1 MLDGVTPFPAEF
13 AARYRERGYWQ
24 DRPLFDGFRDCL
36 RKHAERVALIDMGGP
51 VTYRQLHERS
61 ARLARALLD
70 LGFGPLDRVIVQL
83 PNTAVFAYLYFA
95 LQRIGAI
102 PVLALPVHR
111 KREISQFAE
120 ISGARALAVP
130 AASRGFDYTAMA
142 REIMDGQPALE
153 LCLVQGGP
161 VQEGSCGDRFVR
173 IEDLLGREPQAG
185 QDALDRIRIDPAD
198 PALFLL
204 SGGTTG
210 IPKLIP
216 RSHNDYLYNS
226 RIAASVCE
234 IGAGDV
240 LLDVLP
246 IEHNL
251 PLGCPGMQGFLLSGG
266 TVVLGTSTRPRDVF
280 ELIQRHRVT
289 HVHLVPALLIRWI
302 DDPAIAGYDLSSLR
316 VIQSGGQ
323 RLQPEVRARAERALP
338 GCFIQENFGMA
349 EGLIMFVRSADP
361 DEVRRVTCGRPASPD
376 DEVFLVD
383 EDGNVV
389 PDGEP
394 GELIVRGPYTLRGY
408 FRAPEHNARAFT
420 PEGFYRSGDLLR
432 KLPSGNYVVE
442 GRVKDLINRGG
453 EKISAEEVENL
464 ILAHPA
470 VLNVACVP
478 YPDPVLGERMCA
490 CVVLRPGR
498 QLGFDELAAFL
509 LDFGIA
515 KFKLPERLE
524 FFDSLPLSGFGK
536 VSKKDLAARLA
547 KPPASQR
554 AAGSDWAVFVPPDP
568 PQGRG
573 ACDERR
579 GKELPQG
586 RPGGERENSAP
597 EASEGPRK

>member
-1 MLDGVTPFPAEF
+1 MLEGVTPFPAEF
-13 AARYRERGYWQ
+13 AARYRERGYWT
-24 DRPLFDGFRDCL
+24 DRPLFDGFRGALTWYADQ
-36 RKHAERVALIDMGGP
+36 VALVDADGP
-51 VTYRQLHERS
+51 VTYRQLDERS
-61 ARLARALLD
+61 EHLARALLD
-70 LGFGPLDRVIVQL
+70 LGLRPLDRIIVQL

-95 LQRIGAI
+95 LQRIGIA
-102 PVLALPVHR
+102 PVLALPGHR
-111 KREISQFAE
+111 KRELTQFAE

-130 AASRGFDYTAMA
+130 AAARGFDFTAMA
-142 REIMDGQPALE
+142 AEVMATQPGLE
-153 LCLVQGGP
+153 TCLVLGAPGP
-161 VQEGSCGDRFVR
+161 LADPRFVR
-173 IEDLLGREPQAG
+173 LEDLLEREPRTRAG
-185 QDALDRIRIDPAD
+185 ALREISIDPED

-226 RIAASVCE
+226 KIAAAACE

-251 PLGCPGMQGFLLSGG
+251 PLGCPGLQGFLLSGG

-280 ELIQRHRVT
+280 ELIQRHRVS

-302 DDPAIAGYDLSSLR
+302 DDPSITEYDLSSLR
-316 VIQSGGQ
+316 VLQSGGQ

-349 EGLIMFVRSADP
+349 EGLIMFVQSSDP
-361 DEVRRVTCGRPASPD
+361 PGVRRETCGRPASPD

-383 EDGNVV
+383 PEGHVV

-408 FRAPEHNARAFT
+408 FRSPEHNARAFT
-420 PEGFYRSGDLLR
+420 PDGFYRSGDLLR
-432 KLPSGNYVVE
+432 KMPSGNYVVE

-490 CVVLRPGR
+490 CVVLRPGHALTLEDLVR
-498 QLGFDELAAFL
+498 FL
-509 LDFGIA
+509 RDFEIA
-515 KFKLPERLE
+515 TFKLPERLE
-524 FFDSLPLSGFGK
+524 FFDTLPLSGFGK
-536 VSKKDLAARLA
+536 VSKKDLAAHLA
-547 KPPASQR
+547 
-554 AAGSDWAVFVPPDP
+554 
-568 PQGRG
+568 
-573 ACDERR
+573 
-579 GKELPQG
+579 
-586 RPGGERENSAP
+586 GENSKSAP
-597 EASEGPRK
+597 EART

>member
-13 AARYRERGYWQ
+13 AATYRQKGYWQ
-24 DRPLFDGFRDCL
+24 DRPLFDGFRDAL
-36 RKHAERVALIDMGGP
+36 RKYADRVALVDSGGP
-51 VTYRQLHERS
+51 VTYRQLEERS
-61 ARLARALLD
+61 AQLARRLLD
-70 LGFGPLDRVIVQL
+70 LGFGPLDRIIVQL
-83 PNTAVFAYLYFA
+83 PNTAVFGYLYFA
-95 LQRIGAI
+95 LQRIGAV
-102 PVLALPVHR
+102 PVLALPGHR

-130 AASRGFDYTAMA
+130 ASAPGFDFTAMA
-142 REIMDGQPALE
+142 ADLDID
-153 LCLVQGGP
+153 LCLVQDAGRSELP
-161 VQEGSCGDRFVR
+161 DQRFIR
-173 IEDLLGREPQAG
+173 IEDLLETTPRAGRE
-185 QDALDRIRIDPAD
+185 ALDQLRIDPAD

-226 RIAASVCE
+226 RIAAAVCE
-234 IGAGDV
+234 IGEGDV

-289 HVHLVPALLIRWI
+289 HIHLVPALLIRWI
-302 DDPAIAGYDLSSLR
+302 DDPSIGEYDLSSLK

-323 RLQPEVRARAERALP
+323 RLQPEVRLRAERALP

-349 EGLIMFVRSADP
+349 EGLIMFVRSTDP
-361 DEVRRVTCGRPASPD
+361 PDVRRETCGRPASPD
-376 DEVFLVD
+376 DEVYLVD
-383 EDGNVV
+383 EEGNVV

-420 PEGFYRSGDLLR
+420 PDGFYRSGDLLR
-432 KLPSGNYVVE
+432 KMPSGNYVVE

-490 CVVLRPGR
+490 CLVLRR
-498 QLGFDELAAFL
+498 DRSLTLGELVTFL
-509 LDFGIA
+509 LEFEIA

-536 VSKKDLAARLA
+536 VSKKELAARLA
-547 KPPASQR
+547 
-554 AAGSDWAVFVPPDP
+554 
-568 PQGRG
+568 
-573 ACDERR
+573 
-579 GKELPQG
+579 
-586 RPGGERENSAP
+586 GEVS
-597 EASEGPRK
+597 

>member
-13 AARYRERGYWQ
+13 AARYRALGYWE
-24 DRPLFDGFRDCL
+24 DRPLFDGFTAALAVYAD
-36 RKHAERVALIDMGGP
+36 RVAVVDEAGP
-51 VTYRQLHERS
+51 VTYSQLSERS
-61 ARLARALLD
+61 ERLARVLLD
-70 LGFGPLDRVIVQL
+70 VGLRPLDRVIVQL
-83 PNTAVFAYLYFA
+83 PNTAMFAYLYFA
-95 LQRIGAI
+95 LLRIGAA
-102 PVLALPVHR
+102 PVLALPGHR
-111 KREISQFAE
+111 RREITQFAE
-120 ISGARALAVP
+120 ISAAKALAGP
-130 AASRGFDYTAMA
+130 GAARGFDFAAMA
-142 REIMDGQPALE
+142 ADVMSDRPDLR
-153 LCLVQGGP
+153 LCLIQGLEEAP
-161 VQEGSCGDRFVR
+161 NDPRFVR
-173 IEDLLGREPQAG
+173 LEDLLSREPRSSRE
-185 QDALDRIRIDPAD
+185 ALEQISIDPSD

-216 RSHNDYLYNS
+216 RTHNDYLYNS
-226 RIAASVCE
+226 KIAAAACE
-234 IGAGDV
+234 IGVGDV

-251 PLGCPGMQGFLLSGG
+251 PLGCPGLQGFLLSGG

-289 HVHLVPALLIRWI
+289 HIHLVPALLIRWI
-302 DDPAIAGYDLSSLR
+302 DDPALTEYDLSSLR

-323 RLQPEVRARAERALP
+323 RLQPEVRLRAERALP

-349 EGLIMFVRSADP
+349 EGLIMFVRSSDP
-361 DEVRRVTCGRPASPD
+361 PRVRRETCGRPASPA
-376 DEVFLVD
+376 DEVYLVD
-383 EDGNVV
+383 EDGHVV

-408 FRAPEHNARAFT
+408 FRSPEHNARAFT
-420 PEGFYRSGDLLR
+420 PDGFYRSGDLLR

-490 CVVLRPGR
+490 CVVLRPG
-498 QLGFDELAAFL
+498 LSLSLDNLVGFLRGFEIAA
-509 LDFGIA
+509 
-515 KFKLPERLE
+515 FKLPERLE
-524 FFDSLPLSGFGK
+524 LFDSLPLSGFGK

-547 KPPASQR
+547 
-554 AAGSDWAVFVPPDP
+554 GS
-568 PQGRG
+568 
-573 ACDERR
+573 
-579 GKELPQG
+579 
-586 RPGGERENSAP
+586 
-597 EASEGPRK
+597 

>member
-13 AARYRERGYWQ
+13 AARYRELGYWE
-24 DRPLFDGFRDCL
+24 DRPLFDGFTAALAAYAD
-36 RKHAERVALIDMGGP
+36 RVAVVDETGP
-51 VTYRQLHERS
+51 VTYRQLSERS
-61 ARLARALLD
+61 ERLARALLD
-70 LGFGPLDRVIVQL
+70 VGLRPLDRVIVQL
-83 PNTAVFAYLYFA
+83 PNTAVFVYLYFA
-95 LQRIGAI
+95 LQQIGAV
-102 PVLALPVHR
+102 PVLALPGHR
-111 KREISQFAE
+111 KREITQFAE
-120 ISGARALAVP
+120 ISGATALAGP
-130 AASRGFDYTAMA
+130 AAARGFDFLTMA
-142 REIMDGQPALE
+142 ADVMTDRPDLR
-153 LCLVQGGP
+153 LCLVQGLHDP
-161 VQEGSCGDRFVR
+161 PNDPRFLR
-173 IEDLLGREPQAG
+173 LEDLLAREPRSG
-185 QDALDRIRIDPAD
+185 GEALEQISIDPAD

-216 RSHNDYLYNS
+216 RTHNDYLYNS
-226 RIAASVCE
+226 RVAAAVCE

-251 PLGCPGMQGFLLSGG
+251 PLGCPGLQGFLLSGG

-289 HVHLVPALLIRWI
+289 HIHLVPALLIRWI
-302 DDPAIAGYDLSSLR
+302 DDPSLTEYDLSSLR

-323 RLQPEVRARAERALP
+323 RLQPEVRLRAERALP

-349 EGLIMFVRSADP
+349 EGLIMFVRSSDP
-361 DEVRRVTCGRPASPD
+361 PAVRRETCGRPASPA
-376 DEVFLVD
+376 DEVYLVD
-383 EDGNVV
+383 SEGQVV
-389 PDGEP
+389 PDGSP

-408 FRAPEHNARAFT
+408 FRSPEHNARAFT
-420 PEGFYRSGDLLR
+420 ADGFYRSGDLLR

-490 CVVLRPGR
+490 CVVLRPVSS
-498 QLGFDELAAFL
+498 LSLESLVEFLAGFD
-509 LDFGIA
+509 IA
-515 KFKLPERLE
+515 RFKLPERLE
-524 FFDSLPLSGFGK
+524 VFDALPLSGFGK

-547 KPPASQR
+547 
-554 AAGSDWAVFVPPDP
+554 GS
-568 PQGRG
+568 
-573 ACDERR
+573 
-579 GKELPQG
+579 
-586 RPGGERENSAP
+586 
-597 EASEGPRK
+597 

>member
-13 AARYRERGYWQ
+13 AARYTERGYWQ
-24 DRPLFDGFRDCL
+24 NRPLFDGFRDAL
-36 RKHAERVALIDMGGP
+36 ARYADQVALVDDEGP
-51 VTYRQLHERS
+51 VTYRQLDDRS
-61 ARLARALLD
+61 ALLARVLLD
-70 LGFGPLDRVIVQL
+70 LGFGPLDRIIVQL
-83 PNTAVFAYLYFA
+83 PNTAVFVYLYFA
-95 LQRIGAI
+95 LQRIGAA
-102 PVLALPVHR
+102 PVLALPSHR
-111 KREISQFAE
+111 KREITQFAE
-120 ISGARALAVP
+120 ISGARALVVP
-130 AASRGFDYTAMA
+130 AVTRGFDPTAMA
-142 REIMDGQPALE
+142 ADVMASHPGLE
-153 LCLVQGGP
+153 LCLVQGASGP
-161 VQEGSCGDRFVR
+161 LPDPRFVR
-173 IEDLLGREPQAG
+173 IEELLEGEPRASAESLRQVS
-185 QDALDRIRIDPAD
+185 IDPAD

-210 IPKLIP
+210 LPKLIP

-226 RIAASVCE
+226 KIAAAACE

-251 PLGCPGMQGFLLSGG
+251 PLGCPGLQGFLLSGG

-280 ELIQRHRVT
+280 ELIQRHRVS
-289 HVHLVPALLIRWI
+289 HIHLVPALLIRWI
-302 DDPAIAGYDLSSLR
+302 DDPSITDYDLSSLR
-316 VIQSGGQ
+316 VLQSGGQ

-349 EGLIMFVRSADP
+349 EGLIMFVRSSDP
-361 DEVRRVTCGRPASPD
+361 PGVRRETCGRPASPD

-383 EDGNVV
+383 PEGHVV

-420 PEGFYRSGDLLR
+420 PDGFYRSGDLLR
-432 KLPSGNYVVE
+432 KTPSGNYVVE

-490 CVVLRPGR
+490 CVVLRPGHALTLEDLVR
-498 QLGFDELAAFL
+498 FL
-509 LDFGIA
+509 RDFEIA
-515 KFKLPERLE
+515 RFKLPERLE
-524 FFDSLPLSGFGK
+524 FFDTLPLSGFGK
-536 VSKKDLAARLA
+536 VSKKDLAADLA
-547 KPPASQR
+547 GENA
-554 AAGSDWAVFVPPDP
+554 
-568 PQGRG
+568 PQP
-573 ACDERR
+573 RR
-579 GKELPQG
+579 
-586 RPGGERENSAP
+586 
-597 EASEGPRK
+597 

>member
-13 AARYRERGYWQ
+13 AARYRALGYWE
-24 DRPLFDGFRDCL
+24 DRPLFDGFTAAL
-36 RKHAERVALIDMGGP
+36 TAHADRVAVVDETGP
-51 VTYRQLHERS
+51 VTYRHLEERS
-61 ARLARALLD
+61 ERLARALLD
-70 LGFGPLDRVIVQL
+70 VGLRPLDRVIVQL
-83 PNTAVFAYLYFA
+83 PNTAVFVYLYFA
-95 LQRIGAI
+95 LQQIGAV
-102 PVLALPVHR
+102 PVLALPGHR
-111 KREISQFAE
+111 RREITQFAE
-120 ISGARALAVP
+120 ISAATALAGP
-130 AASRGFDYTAMA
+130 ASARGFDFLAMA
-142 REIMDGQPALE
+142 ADVMADRPDLR
-153 LCLVQGGP
+153 LCLMQGLAEP
-161 VQEGSCGDRFVR
+161 PNDPRFVR
-173 IEDLLGREPQAG
+173 LEDLLAREPRTSRS
-185 QDALDRIRIDPAD
+185 ALDEISIDPAD

-216 RSHNDYLYNS
+216 RTHNDYLYNS
-226 RIAASVCE
+226 RVAAAVCE

-251 PLGCPGMQGFLLSGG
+251 PLGCPGLQGFLLSGG

-289 HVHLVPALLIRWI
+289 HIHLVPALLIRWI
-302 DDPAIAGYDLSSLR
+302 DDPAVSKYDLSSLR

-323 RLQPEVRARAERALP
+323 RLQPEVRLRAERALP

-349 EGLIMFVRSADP
+349 EGLIMFVRSSDAP
-361 DEVRRVTCGRPASPD
+361 AARRETCGRPASPA
-376 DEVFLVD
+376 DEVYLVN
-383 EDGNVV
+383 EEGQVV
-389 PDGEP
+389 PDGSP

-408 FRAPEHNARAFT
+408 FRSPEHNARAFT
-420 PEGFYRSGDLLR
+420 ADGFYRSGDLLR

-490 CVVLRPGR
+490 CVVLRPGFS
-498 QLGFDELAAFL
+498 LSLESLVEFLAGFD
-509 LDFGIA
+509 IA
-515 KFKLPERLE
+515 RFKLPERLE
-524 FFDSLPLSGFGK
+524 VFDALPLSGFGK

-547 KPPASQR
+547 
-554 AAGSDWAVFVPPDP
+554 GS
-568 PQGRG
+568 
-573 ACDERR
+573 
-579 GKELPQG
+579 
-586 RPGGERENSAP
+586 
-597 EASEGPRK
+597 

>member
-13 AARYRERGYWQ
+13 AARYRELGYWE
-24 DRPLFDGFRDCL
+24 DRPLFDGFTGALAAYAD
-36 RKHAERVALIDMGGP
+36 RVAVVDEAGP
-51 VTYRQLHERS
+51 VTYGQLGERS
-61 ARLARALLD
+61 ERLARALLD
-70 LGFGPLDRVIVQL
+70 HGLKPLDRVIVQL

-95 LQRIGAI
+95 LLRIGAA
-102 PVLALPVHR
+102 PVLALPGHR
-111 KREISQFAE
+111 RREITQFAG
-120 ISGARALAVP
+120 ISAAKALAVP
-130 AASRGFDYTAMA
+130 AAARGFDFAAMA
-142 REIMDGQPALE
+142 ADVMTDRPDLR
-153 LCLVQGGP
+153 LCLIQGLDEAP
-161 VQEGSCGDRFVR
+161 NDPRFVR
-173 IEDLLGREPQAG
+173 LEDLLSREPRSSRQALE
-185 QDALDRIRIDPAD
+185 QIRIDPAD

-216 RSHNDYLYNS
+216 RTHNDYLYNS
-226 RIAASVCE
+226 KAAAAACE

-251 PLGCPGMQGFLLSGG
+251 PLGCPGLQGFLLSGG

-289 HVHLVPALLIRWI
+289 HIHLVPALLIRWI
-302 DDPAIAGYDLSSLR
+302 DDPAITGYDLSSLR

-323 RLQPEVRARAERALP
+323 RLQPEVRLRAERALP

-349 EGLIMFVRSADP
+349 EGLIMFVRSSDP
-361 DEVRRVTCGRPASPD
+361 PEVRRETCGQASPA
-376 DEVFLVD
+376 DEVYLVD
-383 EDGNVV
+383 EDGHVV

-408 FRAPEHNARAFT
+408 FRSPEHNARAFT
-420 PEGFYRSGDLLR
+420 PDGFYRSGDLLR

-464 ILAHPA
+464 ILSHEA

-490 CVVLRPGR
+490 CVVLRPGFS
-498 QLGFDELAAFL
+498 LSLAELVTFLAGFE
-509 LDFGIA
+509 IA
-515 KFKLPERLE
+515 RFKLPERLE
-524 FFDSLPLSGFGK
+524 LFGTLPLSGFGK

-547 KPPASQR
+547 AS
-554 AAGSDWAVFVPPDP
+554 
-568 PQGRG
+568 
-573 ACDERR
+573 
-579 GKELPQG
+579 
-586 RPGGERENSAP
+586 
-597 EASEGPRK
+597 

>member
-13 AARYRERGYWQ
+13 AATYRQKGYWQ
-24 DRPLFDGFRDCL
+24 DRPLFDGFRDAL
-36 RKHAERVALIDMGGP
+36 RKYADRVALVDSGGP
-51 VTYRQLHERS
+51 VTYRQLEERS
-61 ARLARALLD
+61 AQLARRLLD
-70 LGFGPLDRVIVQL
+70 LGFGPLDRIIVQL

-95 LQRIGAI
+95 LQRIGAV
-102 PVLALPVHR
+102 PVLALPGHR

-130 AASRGFDYTAMA
+130 ASAPGFDFTAMA
-142 REIMDGQPALE
+142 ADLDID
-153 LCLVQGGP
+153 LCLVQDAGRSELP
-161 VQEGSCGDRFVR
+161 DQRFIR
-173 IEDLLGREPQAG
+173 IEDLLETTPRAGRE
-185 QDALDRIRIDPAD
+185 ALDQIRIDPAD

-226 RIAASVCE
+226 RIAAAVCE
-234 IGAGDV
+234 IGEGDV

-289 HVHLVPALLIRWI
+289 HIHLVPALLIRWI
-302 DDPAIAGYDLSSLR
+302 DDPSIGEYDLSSLK

-323 RLQPEVRARAERALP
+323 RLQPEVRLRAERALP

-349 EGLIMFVRSADP
+349 EGLIMFVRSTDP
-361 DEVRRVTCGRPASPD
+361 PDVRRETCGRPASPD
-376 DEVFLVD
+376 DEVYLVD
-383 EDGNVV
+383 EEGNVV

-420 PEGFYRSGDLLR
+420 PDGFYRSGDLLR
-432 KLPSGNYVVE
+432 KMPSGNYVVE

-490 CVVLRPGR
+490 CLVLRR
-498 QLGFDELAAFL
+498 DRSLTLGELVTFL
-509 LDFGIA
+509 LEFEIA

-536 VSKKDLAARLA
+536 VSKKELAARLA
-547 KPPASQR
+547 
-554 AAGSDWAVFVPPDP
+554 
-568 PQGRG
+568 
-573 ACDERR
+573 
-579 GKELPQG
+579 
-586 RPGGERENSAP
+586 GEVS
-597 EASEGPRK
+597 